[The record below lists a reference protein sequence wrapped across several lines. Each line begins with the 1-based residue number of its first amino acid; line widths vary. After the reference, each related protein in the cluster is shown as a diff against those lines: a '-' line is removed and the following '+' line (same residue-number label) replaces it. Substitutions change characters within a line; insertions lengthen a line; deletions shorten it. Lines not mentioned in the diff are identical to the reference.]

1 MTNPGNLANKA
12 TMKAAYCKPECQ
24 VFITEAEEMLC
35 SSTSDDRLD
44 PTINDYIDDETYTET
59 LSLF

>member
-1 MTNPGNLANKA
+1 MINKENFANKA
-12 TMKAAYCKPECQ
+12 IMKEAYCKPECQ
-24 VFITEAEEMLC
+24 VYITEAEEMLC
-35 SSTSDDRLD
+35 SSSSEDRLD